1 MMTVGVV
8 LIGRNEG
15 LRLQASIASVLQEAE
30 RSDLHLEVVY
40 VDSGSTDDSVA
51 FARSK
56 GLTVVQLDMSIPFTA
71 GRARNEGFA
80 ALNASGQAPD
90 YVQFIDGD
98 CQLESGWLN
107 TAVNYLEANENAA
120 VVCGVRREI
129 HPRDSVYNMLCHLE
143 WDAAKGDIGAC
154 GGDFM
159 IRTKAMDA
167 VGGFNPNVVA
177 GEEPELC
184 FRLRQLQ
191 WKITRLDQPMTHH
204 DAAMTKLDQW
214 FKRSLRSGHAYAQVH
229 DMHGHL
235 PEHIYRRQLISILFW
250 GLAVPVGTL
259 VMGFWSSSVSLISL
273 LAYGYLSFKQIG
285 YAQRTWQVPQQD
297 AIAYAIHIVAGKLP
311 SALGVLKYYRR
322 KLQGD
327 SFEIIEYK

>member
-1 MMTVGVV
+1 MTTVGVV

-30 RSDLHLEVVY
+30 HSDLHLQVVY
-40 VDSGSTDDSVA
+40 VDSGSTDDSVS

-56 GLTVVQLDMSIPFTA
+56 GLTVVELDMSIPFTA
-71 GRARNEGFA
+71 GRARNEGLA
-80 ALNASGQAPD
+80 ALQSSGQTPD

-98 CQLESGWLN
+98 CQLEPGWLD
-107 TAVNYLEANENAA
+107 AAAEHLEANKNVA

-143 WDAAKGDIGAC
+143 WDAAKGDIDAC

-159 IRTKAMDA
+159 IRAEAMTA
-167 VGGFNPNVVA
+167 AGGFNPTVVA

-184 FRLRQLQ
+184 FRLRQSQ
-191 WKITRLDQPMTHH
+191 WKITRLDQSMTHH
-204 DAAMTKLDQW
+204 DAAMTTLDQW
-214 FKRSLRSGHAYAQVH
+214 FKRSVRSGHAYAQVH
-229 DMHGHL
+229 DIHGHL
-235 PEHIYRRQLISILFW
+235 PEHIYRRQLVSILFW
-250 GLAVPVGTL
+250 GLAVPAGTL
-259 VMGFWSSSVSLISL
+259 VLGFWSASMWLIAL
-273 LAYGYLSFKQIG
+273 LAYGYLGFKQVG
-285 YAQRTWQVPQQD
+285 YAQRTWQIPQQD

-322 KLQGD
+322 KLQGH